1 MPKFQYKAKNL
12 SGKIIE
18 GIYDAPNQVAVIDMI
33 RQKSFYHLEVKQIV
47 ERKDLGK
54 LKVFA
59 KISNKDITIF
69 CKQFAAILKAGVT
82 MIHALNMLGDQTEN
96 KILKEVIHNINEEIQ
111 KGSSLSQAMS
121 QHEDSFSTI
130 LIHMITAG
138 EVSGTLENSLEVM
151 AVHFEKAH
159 KLQQKVKS
167 AMTYPIVVCV
177 VAIAVVI
184 FLLTAVVP
192 IFVGMFESAKA
203 ELPLPTKILLGMS
216 GFLKQNGLLLLL
228 FFIITAVVFK
238 IYLSSETGRLAFDKE
253 KLVMP
258 LIGDLQ
264 TKTIAARFARTMSTL
279 LTTGVSITEA
289 LEITGK
295 VVGNAYAIKAVYRIE
310 EQVREGKGL
319 YIPIKT
325 SKIFPSMIVN
335 MIMLGEESG
344 TLERMLGNCA
354 DFYEEEVDTA
364 TQRLTT
370 MLEPMIVV
378 FLGFVVAFI
387 VISIALPMF
396 DMTSLVS

>member
-18 GIYDAPNQVAVIDMI
+18 GVYEATNQMAVIDMI
-33 RQKSFYHLEVKQIV
+33 RQKSFYHLEVKQIA
-47 ERKDLGK
+47 ERKDLNQMK
-54 LKVFA
+54 IFA
-59 KISNKDITIF
+59 KIGNKDITIF

-82 MIHALNMLGDQTEN
+82 LIHALNMLSDQTEN
-96 KILKEVIHNINEEIQ
+96 KILKEVIRNVSEDIQ

-121 QHEDSFSTI
+121 QHADNFPPI

-167 AMTYPIVVCV
+167 AMTYPVVVCV

-192 IFVGMFESAKA
+192 IFVGMFENASA

-216 GFLKQNGLLLLL
+216 GFLKQNGLMLIL
-228 FFIITAVVFK
+228 FLVIVGVAIK
-238 IYLSSETGRLAFDKE
+238 MYLSSETGRLDFDKK
-253 KLVMP
+253 KLAMP
-258 LIGDLQ
+258 LIGNLQ
-264 TKTIAARFARTMSTL
+264 IKTIAARFARTMSTL

-289 LEITGK
+289 LDITAK
-295 VVGNAYAIKAVYRIE
+295 VVGNAYAIKAVYKIE
-310 EQVREGKGL
+310 EQVKEGKGL

-325 SKIFPSMIVN
+325 SKIFPPMLEN

-344 TLERMLGNCA
+344 TLERMLSNCA

-364 TQRLTT
+364 TQRLTS
-370 MLEPMIVV
+370 MLEPLIVV

-396 DMTSLVS
+396 DMASLV

>member
-18 GIYDAPNQVAVIDMI
+18 GVYDAPNQMAVIDMI
-33 RQKSFYHLEVKQIV
+33 RQKSFYHLEVKQIT
-47 ERKDLGK
+47 ERKDLNQMK
-54 LKVFA
+54 LFA
-59 KISNKDITIF
+59 KIGNKDITIF

-82 MIHALNMLGDQTEN
+82 MIHALNMLCDQTDN
-96 KILKEVIHNINEEIQ
+96 KILKGVIHNVSEEIQ

-121 QHEDSFSTI
+121 QHEDSFPPI

-151 AVHFEKAH
+151 AIHFEKAH

-167 AMTYPIVVCV
+167 AMTYPIVVSV

-192 IFVGMFESAKA
+192 IFVGMFKSASA
-203 ELPLPTKILLGMS
+203 ELPIPTKILLGLS
-216 GFLKQNGLLLLL
+216 GFLKQNGIMMFL
-228 FFIITAVVFK
+228 FLVVAAVVIK

-253 KLVMP
+253 KLIMP
-258 LIGDLQ
+258 LIGSLQ

-295 VVGNAYAIKAVYRIE
+295 IVGNAYAIKAVHKIG
-310 EQVREGKGL
+310 EQVKEGKGL
-319 YIPIKT
+319 YIPIKA
-325 SKIFPSMIVN
+325 SKIFPPMLEN

-344 TLERMLGNCA
+344 TLERMLSNSA
-354 DFYEEEVDTA
+354 EFYEEEVDIA

-370 MLEPMIVV
+370 MLEPLIIVV
-378 FLGFVVAFI
+378 LGIIVAFI

-396 DMTSLVS
+396 DMASLVE